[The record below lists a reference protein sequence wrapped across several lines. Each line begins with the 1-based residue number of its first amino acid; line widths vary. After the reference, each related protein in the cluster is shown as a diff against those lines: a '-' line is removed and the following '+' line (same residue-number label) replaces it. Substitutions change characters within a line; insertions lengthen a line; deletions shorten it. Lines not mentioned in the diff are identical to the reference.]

1 MMSKQS
7 GSRVRQLLELI
18 PQDQRDVIV
27 MRLFGNMSF
36 KEIAE
41 ESNTTLNTCLGR
53 MRYGLLNIRK
63 IVEER
68 QLVI

>member
-1 MMSKQS
+1 
-7 GSRVRQLLELI
+7 
-18 PQDQRDVIV
+18 